1 MYEKILIA
9 TDGSAASMN
18 SSKSGIK
25 LAKSLGSEVLVL
37 YVINE
42 MAISR
47 VIASMIGRGFRQE
60 DLRLALKASA
70 EKVVSEV
77 TKMGEAAGVQVEPII
92 KEGDPASRILET
104 AEIEGVDLILMG
116 SHGEGGIS
124 SKLIGSVAEKVLNW
138 STAPVMIVR

>member
-1 MYEKILIA
+1 
-9 TDGSAASMN
+9 
-18 SSKSGIK
+18 
-25 LAKSLGSEVLVL
+25 
-37 YVINE
+37 
-42 MAISR
+42 
-47 VIASMIGRGFRQE
+47 
-60 DLRLALKASA
+60 
-70 EKVVSEV
+70 
-77 TKMGEAAGVQVEPII
+77 MGEAAGGQVEPII